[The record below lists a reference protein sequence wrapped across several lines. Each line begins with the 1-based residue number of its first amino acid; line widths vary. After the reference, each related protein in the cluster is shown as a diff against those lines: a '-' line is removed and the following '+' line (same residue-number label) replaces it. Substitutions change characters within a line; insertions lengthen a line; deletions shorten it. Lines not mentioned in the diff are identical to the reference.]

1 MPSVSYNLTLLQADE
16 LSRQTRV
23 LHKLLMPQSNAK
35 EESMTGILNQAQE
48 DDLLVRGFTRR
59 NFFKMAAMVAGAAS
73 MPFYDE
79 PALAQLSKIANVPA
93 NAVMINANENPLGPC
108 PEALEAVHA
117 AAVKGGRYLYQ
128 ETDKLQA
135 LMASQEGLALE
146 SVRIFVGSSPA
157 LHQAVLAFTSP
168 RRPLIVADPGYE
180 AGERAANFIG
190 SPVIKVP
197 LTTTFSHD
205 VKAMAA
211 ACSTSGLIYVCNPNN
226 PSGTLTSK
234 ADIEWLVANKPA
246 GSIVM
251 IDEAY
256 THISDAPFNSDLVHR
271 GKDVVILRTF
281 SKIYG
286 MAGLRAGAA
295 FARPDLIEKLSGWG
309 ATMMPITGIA
319 AASASLQVKDL
330 VPTRRKLISQVRED
344 SFNFLEK
351 NNYKYIPSVS
361 NCFMVDTRR
370 PGMETVMALR
380 KENVFVGRVWPIW
393 PNHVR
398 VTVGTADEM
407 RKFQTAYKKVMA

>member
-1 MPSVSYNLTLLQADE
+1 
-16 LSRQTRV
+16 
-23 LHKLLMPQSNAK
+23 
-35 EESMTGILNQAQE
+35 MTGILNQEQE
-48 DDLLVRGFTRR
+48 TDLLLRGFTRR
-59 NFFKMAAMVAGAAS
+59 NFFKMAAMVTGAAT
-73 MPFYDE
+73 MPFYNE
-79 PALAQLSKIANVPA
+79 PAMAQLSKIDNVPP

-108 PEALEAVHA
+108 PEAMEAVHA
-117 AAVKGGRYLYQ
+117 MALKGGRYMYQ

-135 LMASQEGLALE
+135 LLASQEGLDRE

-168 RRPLIVADPGYE
+168 KRPLVTADPGYE
-180 AGERAANFIG
+180 AGERAAKFIG
-190 SPVIKVP
+190 SPVINVP
-197 LTTTFSHD
+197 LTSTYAHD

-211 ACSTSGLIYVCNPNN
+211 ACATTGLIYVCNPNN
-226 PSGTLTSK
+226 PSGTLTPKS
-234 ADIEWLVANKPA
+234 DIEWLVANKPA
-246 GSIVM
+246 GTIVM

-256 THISDAPFNSDLVHR
+256 THLADAPFNSDLVAQ

-295 FARPDLIEKLSGWG
+295 LARPDLLTKLGGWG
-309 ATMMPITGIA
+309 ATMMPITGVA
-319 AASASLQVKDL
+319 AASASLLAKDL
-330 VPTRRKLISQVRED
+330 VPARRKLIAQVRED
-344 SFNFLEK
+344 TFNFLEK

-361 NCFMVDTRR
+361 NCFMVDTGR
-370 PGMETVMALR
+370 PGMDAVMALR

-407 RKFQTAYKKVMA
+407 QKFQTAYKKVMA